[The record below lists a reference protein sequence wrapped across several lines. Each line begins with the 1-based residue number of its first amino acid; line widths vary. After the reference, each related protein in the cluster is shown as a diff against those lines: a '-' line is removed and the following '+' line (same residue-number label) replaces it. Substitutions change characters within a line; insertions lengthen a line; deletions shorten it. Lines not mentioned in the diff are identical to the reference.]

1 MQISAK
7 FVSHYGVKGLGY
19 EIGNLTLITEDDARD
34 FAASSGL
41 PGAQYKDTIRMR
53 GGIIPPSEV
62 LSANRQ
68 WQILTNPIDSSDV
81 RGVEGNFYPIT
92 PETLTMSNGLLRGYF
107 GVHADAG
114 VLGSLGCI
122 VLGNL
127 FEWDMFEICM
137 TGLREKGTKS
147 IPLKV
152 IYYPK

>member
-1 MQISAK
+1 MQVSAT
-7 FVSHYGVKGLGY
+7 FTNHYGEKGLGY
-19 EIGNLTLITEDDARD
+19 EIGNLTLITESEGRD

-41 PGAQYKDTIRMR
+41 PGAQYKETIRMR

-68 WQILTNPIDSSDV
+68 WQILTNPLDSSDI

-122 VLGNL
+122 VLGDK
-127 FEWDMFEICM
+127 FEWNMFELNM
-137 TGLREKGTKS
+137 KVLRKKGIKS

-152 IYYPK
+152 IYYPR